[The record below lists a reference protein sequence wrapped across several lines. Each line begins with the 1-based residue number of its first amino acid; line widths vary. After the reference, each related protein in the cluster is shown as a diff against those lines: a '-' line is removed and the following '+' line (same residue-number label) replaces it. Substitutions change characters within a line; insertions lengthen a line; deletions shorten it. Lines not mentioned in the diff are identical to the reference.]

1 MDETGTDDQF
11 AAFTGDRASGSALR
25 SHLATIA
32 RDFADSPIGELAD
45 EVLAGRRPIRDLG
58 TDPQFGVLIAE
69 GMNSYRE
76 YLDTLTPEE
85 RQATVA
91 QGRADDEARED

>member
-1 MDETGTDDQF
+1 MDESETDDQF
-11 AAFTGDRASGSALR
+11 AAFTGDRAAGSALR

-32 RDFADSPIGELAD
+32 RDFAGSPIGELAD

-58 TDPQFGVLIAE
+58 TDPQFGVLLTE
-69 GMNSYRE
+69 GMNAYRE

-85 RQATVA
+85 RRATVA
-91 QGRADDEARED
+91 QGRADDQSRDD